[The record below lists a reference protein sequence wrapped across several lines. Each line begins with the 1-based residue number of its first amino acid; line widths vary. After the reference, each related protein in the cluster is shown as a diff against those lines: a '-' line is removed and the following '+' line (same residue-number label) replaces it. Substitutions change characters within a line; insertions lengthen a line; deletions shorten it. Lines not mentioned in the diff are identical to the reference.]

1 MVSKK
6 LANVETECGLN
17 RDSHQGKMV
26 CSMVTFWDVIF
37 VGDTRQIAKMLL
49 WVADG
54 KSTG

>member
-1 MVSKK
+1 
-6 LANVETECGLN
+6 
-17 RDSHQGKMV
+17 
-26 CSMVTFWDVIF
+26 MVTFWDVIF